1 MNVLENILII
11 EDDPEMAQVL
21 RQGLEE
27 QHYSVLMADNGGKG
41 LEMARTGMFGAIILD
56 VMLPLLD
63 GYTVARQLRQGGV
76 STPIL
81 MLTAL
86 DSTADIVDG
95 FEAGAE
101 DYLSK
106 PFSFLELLARLRS
119 LLRRGKPQSICLR
132 VADLVMDTA
141 AHTVRRANEEI
152 FLTRTEYLLLEV
164 LMRGAGQVVSR
175 GEIVKAVWGSRSV
188 IEKNSIDVCIKS
200 LRGKV
205 DDRFPEKLIQTVR
218 GFGYKLS
225 ASFPN
230 TAWDSLAPR
239 SSRLKPLI

>member
-1 MNVLENILII
+1 MTRAENILII

-27 QHYSVLMADNGGKG
+27 QSYSVLLADNGGKG

-63 GYTVARQLRQGGV
+63 GYSVARQLRQSGIG
-76 STPIL
+76 TPIL

-86 DSTADIVDG
+86 DSTADLVAG

-101 DYLSK
+101 DFLSK

-119 LLRRGKPQSICLR
+119 LLRRGKPQSACLR
-132 VADLVMDTA
+132 VADLTMDTA
-141 AHTVRRANEEI
+141 AHIVRRGNEEI
-152 FLTRTEYLLLEV
+152 ALTRTEYLLLEV

-188 IEKNSIDVCIKS
+188 LEKNSIDVSIKS
-200 LRGKV
+200 LRGKI
-205 DDRFPEKLIQTVR
+205 DENFPEKLIQTVR
-218 GFGYKLS
+218 GFGYKLA
-225 ASFPN
+225 AS
-230 TAWDSLAPR
+230 TETWLQ
-239 SSRLKPLI
+239 

>member
-1 MNVLENILII
+1 MNPADNILII

-27 QHYSVLMADNGGKG
+27 QNYSVLLADNGCKG
-41 LEMARTGMFGAIILD
+41 LEMARTGLFGAVILD

-63 GYTVARQLRQGGV
+63 GYSVARQLRQAGV

-86 DSTADIVDG
+86 DSTADLVAG
-95 FEAGAE
+95 FDAGAE

-119 LLRRGKPQSICLR
+119 LLRRGKPQSVSLR
-132 VADLVMDTA
+132 AGDLVMDTA
-141 AHTVRRANEEI
+141 AHTVRRGHEEI
-152 FLTRTEYLLLEV
+152 LLTRTEYLLLEV
-164 LMRGAGQVVSR
+164 LLRSAGQVVSR

-188 IEKNSIDVCIKS
+188 IEKNSIEVHIKS
-200 LRGKV
+200 LRDKV
-205 DDRFPEKLIQTVR
+205 DEHFPEKLIHTVR
-218 GFGYKLS
+218 GFGYKL
-225 ASFPN
+225 A
-230 TAWDSLAPR
+230 APPADAGWNDAPARR
-239 SSRLKPLI
+239 SN